1 MANNWCCSC
10 LAKNL
15 GNQFNL
21 DSALTSSDWGV
32 LSKAIGWGDLYYN
45 LMLANKMV
53 AYYSKQTQ
61 GSAFKSRGLSLNLP
75 TSSQF
80 TKFDSDLK

>member
-1 MANNWCCSC
+1 
-10 LAKNL
+10 
-15 GNQFNL
+15 
-21 DSALTSSDWGV
+21 
-32 LSKAIGWGDLYYN
+32 
-45 LMLANKMV
+45 MLANKMV